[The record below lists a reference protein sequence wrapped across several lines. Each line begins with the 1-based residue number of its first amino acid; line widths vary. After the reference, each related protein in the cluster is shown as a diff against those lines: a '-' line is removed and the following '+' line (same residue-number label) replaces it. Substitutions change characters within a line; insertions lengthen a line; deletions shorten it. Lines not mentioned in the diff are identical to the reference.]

1 MVKHRTLVIS
11 HSSANR
17 LILIDASEGEMFEE
31 NKYDG
36 SVYYVFAGKQELS
49 ISVSVNAG

>member
-1 MVKHRTLVIS
+1 MVKRRTLVIS
-11 HSSANR
+11 HSSANG
-17 LILIDASEGEMFEE
+17 LILIDASEGEMFKE

-36 SVYYVFAGKQELS
+36 SVYYVLAGKHGLS